1 MHTCHE
7 ASHCTTPRSLGSAP
21 KHAPAATTGPGC
33 QPQGAACLPLTGSRI
48 PSSFTFPQ
56 KAFFSSF
63 CVQVLGFSV
72 SCTRTPSSRGQHSE
86 HDKMTGQERHGVT
99 KIPNIWAGEGV
110 KGIPNFNAAIDI
122 NPLMWP
128 IIVQKGVKIN
138 ILFASHKHI
147 WFGVPE

>member
-1 MHTCHE
+1 MHTCHIT
-7 ASHCTTPRSLGSAP
+7 SHCTTPKSLGSAP
-21 KHAPAATTGPGC
+21 KQLP
-33 QPQGAACLPLTGSRI
+33 PQGQGVSPKEQLAYLPRI
-48 PSSFTFPQ
+48 TSSFTFPQ
-56 KAFFSSF
+56 KASFSF

-86 HDKMTGQERHGVT
+86 HKKMTGQERHCVT

-128 IIVQKGVKIN
+128 IIVQKGVNTN
-138 ILFASHKHI
+138 ILFSSPKHI